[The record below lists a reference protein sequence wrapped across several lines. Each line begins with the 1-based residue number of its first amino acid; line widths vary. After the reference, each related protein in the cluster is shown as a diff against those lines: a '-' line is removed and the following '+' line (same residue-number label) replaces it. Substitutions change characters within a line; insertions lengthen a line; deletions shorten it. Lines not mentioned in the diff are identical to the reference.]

1 MPDSQQGVTVVTGAA
16 SGMGRACAERLR
28 DTGAVLVVSDL
39 SAELHA
45 VAEALGAIAVRCD
58 VGNRDDVEQLAAT
71 AGEHGPLRAL
81 VHAAGIS
88 PTMSDWK
95 TIVQVDLV
103 GTAYVV
109 NAFEPLAGQG
119 SAAVC
124 FASSSAHQVPDDA
137 ALAAIVDAPLAP
149 DLFEKLGNHISD
161 SGYGY
166 AWAKRG
172 VVRLVQR
179 AATDWGARGA
189 RICSLSPGIIETPM
203 GRQELEQQPMMT
215 MMLEHTPLGRTGT
228 PGEIAAVVAFL
239 VSDAASYMTGTDIL
253 VDGGVV
259 PNFRRAM
266 GM

>member
-1 MPDSQQGVTVVTGAA
+1 
-16 SGMGRACAERLR
+16 MGRACAERLR
-28 DTGAVLVVSDL
+28 AAATVLVVSDL
-39 SAELHA
+39 SAE
-45 VAEALGAIAVRCD
+45 VDALASEGGAIAVRCD
-58 VGNRDDVEQLAAT
+58 VGKRDDVEQLAAT
-71 AGEHGPLRAL
+71 AREHGRVRAL

-103 GTAYVV
+103 GTAYMIE
-109 NAFEPLAGQG
+109 AFAPLVSVG

-137 ALAAIVDAPLAP
+137 AIAAVVDEPLAP
-149 DLFEKLGNHISD
+149 ELFDRLAEHIND

-203 GRQELEQQPMMT
+203 GKQELAQQPMMT

-228 PGEIAAVVAFL
+228 PDEIAAVAEFL
-239 VSDAASYMTGTDIL
+239 VSDAASYVTGTDIL
-253 VDGGVV
+253 VDGGV
-259 PNFRRAM
+259 
-266 GM
+266 